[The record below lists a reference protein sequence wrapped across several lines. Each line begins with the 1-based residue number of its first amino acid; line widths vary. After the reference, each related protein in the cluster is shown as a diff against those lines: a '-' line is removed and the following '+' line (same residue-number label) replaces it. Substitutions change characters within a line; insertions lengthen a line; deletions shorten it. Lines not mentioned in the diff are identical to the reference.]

1 MSDSIEEQYK
11 NLNLSLDDLSITSEI
26 KPINSEESVNL
37 LDKFNEISD
46 KNKFEINDFEKK
58 DINNKVE
65 KELNNSAKIVSNDIN
80 EVKNNDPEINK
91 LNDSDKKEV
100 PNIMNDSAILD
111 QIFTLLDEKDFAK
124 ANDLLV
130 EAQNKG
136 INNGRIYLAKIML
149 DMNASNLDQLG
160 DSINFYNYSQ
170 NSIYF
175 NEALNLCD
183 KEIQICLKIYVYRSY
198 CKNHYYNAKILL
210 NEAKEYGDISKIQEV
225 SRMFEEIIDYKDSKE
240 CHELCKKYL
249 EEWDKKEVKYN
260 NILDGRDIWKS
271 ASLNELLTIEKEIK
285 DLDKYKE
292 SKDLINEIQSYID
305 KKQNKLK
312 RYQIDIKLKKVF
324 LVFLILVII
333 ICILICSFVNT
344 DFVKND
350 PTLPLICFFCFVG
363 TIITILDLIRCH
375 IFKPKI

>member
-1 MSDSIEEQYK
+1 MSESTEEQYK
-11 NLNLSLDDLSITSEI
+11 DLNLSLDDLSISSEI
-26 KPINSEESVNL
+26 KPINSEESANL

-46 KNKFEINDFEKK
+46 KNIIEFTDSDKI
-58 DINNKVE
+58 DINKKVE
-65 KELNNSAKIVSNDIN
+65 KEFNNTEKNESNG
-80 EVKNNDPEINK
+80 VKKNDSEINK
-91 LNDSDKKEV
+91 INDSDIMEV
-100 PNIMNDSAILD
+100 PNIINDSALLD

-124 ANDLLV
+124 ANDLLI

-136 INNGRIYLAKIML
+136 IKKGRLYLAKVML

-198 CKNHYYNAKILL
+198 CKNLYYNAKILL
-210 NEAKEYGDISKIQEV
+210 NEAKEYGDINKLQEI
-225 SRMFEEIIDYKDSKE
+225 SRMFAEIIDYKDSKE
-240 CHELCKKYL
+240 CYDFCKKYL

-271 ASLNELLTIEKEIK
+271 ASLNELLDIEKEIK
-285 DLDKYKE
+285 DLDNYKE
-292 SKDLINEIQSYID
+292 SSDLINEIQHYID
-305 KKQNKLK
+305 KKQKKLK
-312 RYQIDIKLKKVF
+312 KYQIDIKLKKVF
-324 LVFLILVII
+324 LYCLIFVIV

-344 DFVKND
+344 DFTRND
-350 PTLPLICFFCFVG
+350 PTLPLICFFSFVG
-363 TIITILDLIRCH
+363 IIITVIDLIRCH